1 LCYDVSDFS
10 KREIALTVLKSYQR
24 FATRCLEEA
33 RKTSDSKQKALFT
46 EMAQEWQRLAE
57 RAAVVQPGC
66 TNVSEPDR
74 GD

>member
-1 LCYDVSDFS
+1 MP
-10 KREIALTVLKSYQR
+10 ALKSYQR

-33 RKTSDSKQKALFT
+33 RKTSDLKQRAFFT

-57 RAAVVQPGC
+57 RAAVAHPGC
-66 TNVSEPDR
+66 TNVSNSEPDR

>member
-1 LCYDVSDFS
+1 MMPGFLKLGD
-10 KREIALTVLKSYQR
+10 RMPALKSYQR

-33 RKTSDSKQKALFT
+33 RKASDSKQKALFI

-57 RAAVVQPGC
+57 RAAVSAGVC
-66 TNVSEPDR
+66 ANVSNSEPDR

>member
-1 LCYDVSDFS
+1 MT
-10 KREIALTVLKSYQR
+10 ALKSYQR

-33 RKTSDSKQKALFT
+33 RKTPDSKQKALFI

-57 RAAVVQPGC
+57 RAAVAHGGC
-66 TNVSEPDR
+66 INISNSEPDP

>member
-1 LCYDVSDFS
+1 MP
-10 KREIALTVLKSYQR
+10 ALKSYQR

-33 RKTSDSKQKALFT
+33 RKTSDLKQRAFFT

-66 TNVSEPDR
+66 TNISEPDR

>member
-1 LCYDVSDFS
+1 MP
-10 KREIALTVLKSYQR
+10 ALKSYQR

-33 RKTSDSKQKALFT
+33 RKTSDSKQKSLFI

-57 RAAVVQPGC
+57 RAAVPHHGC
-66 TNVSEPDR
+66 TNVSNSEPDR

>member
-1 LCYDVSDFS
+1 MS
-10 KREIALTVLKSYQR
+10 ALKSYQR

-33 RKTSDSKQKALFT
+33 RKTSDSKQKSLFI

-57 RAAVVQPGC
+57 QAAVANHGC
-66 TNVSEPDR
+66 TNVSNSEPDR